1 MLDRIITRIKGW
13 WKNMFDYNKV
23 ITDFGLDSQTSKEM
37 LDAIKLWS
45 DVFNGKAPWQSDE
58 VKSLH
63 VAKTVCEKVSKA
75 VTIESKSSC
84 SDKTVNKIY
93 QRFVR
98 NIRKNTEYAIAKGSM
113 FFKPTYENGKIK
125 IIAIQGD
132 KFIPFKFDDTG
143 ELLGLIIIDQFTKGN
158 DVYTRLEYNELI
170 DTTIQVK
177 NIVYKGQVN
186 GVILSN
192 KIDLKSVKKWKNLEE
207 KAHIEGVDRLIGGF
221 FTIQNAN
228 TVDNN
233 SPMGVSIF
241 HNALDTLEEI
251 DKQFSR
257 TLWEYEGSE
266 LAIDIDETML
276 KPDPRNGK
284 YKMPKGKE
292 RLYRLLNSESE
303 NHWNIFS
310 PAIRDTAL
318 FNGLNELLRQAESEM
333 GLSFGVLSK
342 LDQVALTATEIKS
355 SKQDYYVTVSDIQSS
370 MQTALEDLI
379 YGIYVLCKLYNIPVA
394 TNYETTFDW
403 DDSILIDKDMLQKQA
418 QLELNQDII
427 DKVEYFI
434 VTRGWSEKE
443 AIAYIKKMEKRSPKK
458 VEEEPPDEEE

>member
-1 MLDRIITRIKGW
+1 MINRIISKVKVW

-23 ITDFGLDSQTSKEM
+23 ISDFGLDVQTSKEM
-37 LDAIKLWS
+37 LDTIKLWS

-75 VTIESKSSC
+75 VTIEFKSSC
-84 SDKTVNKIY
+84 SDNTVNKVY

-113 FFKPTYENGKIK
+113 FFKPTHENGKIK

-158 DVYTRLEYNELI
+158 DIYTRLEYNELI
-170 DTTIQVK
+170 DTTIQIK
-177 NIVYKGQVN
+177 NIAYKGQVN

-207 KAHIEGVDRLIGGF
+207 EAHIEGVDRLIGGF

-228 TVDNN
+228 TVDNSN
-233 SPMGVSIF
+233 PMGVSIF

-266 LAIDIDETML
+266 LAIDADVTL
-276 KPDPRNGK
+276 FDFDKNNKPIL
-284 YKMPKGKE
+284 PKGKK
-292 RLYRLLNSESE
+292 RLYRLLDSDNEHE
-303 NHWNIFS
+303 WNIFS

-342 LDQVALTATEIKS
+342 LDKIALTATEIES
-355 SKQDYYVTVSDIQSS
+355 SKQDYYVTVSDIQAS

-379 YGIYVLCKLYNIPVA
+379 YGIYVLCKLYKISVGV
-394 TNYETTFDW
+394 NYETSFDW

-418 QLELNQDII
+418 QLELSQDII
-427 DKVEYFI
+427 DKVEYFMR
-434 VTRGWSEKE
+434 TRNWSEKE
-443 AIAYIKKMEKRSPKK
+443 AVAYIKRMEKRSPKK
-458 VEEEPPDEEE
+458 IEAEPPNEEE